1 MRCKF
6 DAKNLRFDKIR
17 HTIEQLEQGKSV
29 LLIQKIAQTRFR
41 VLGPTFQECIVLN
54 TAPVLR
60 LKWPDQELIALPAE

>member
-6 DAKNLRFDKIR
+6 DAKSLRFHKIR
-17 HTIEQLEQGKSV
+17 HTSEQLEQGKSV
-29 LLIQKIAQTRFR
+29 LPTQKIAQTGFR
-41 VLGPTFQECIVLN
+41 ILGPTFQECIVRN